1 MDILIILQLCRSVS
15 LHTSDFQ
22 VTKEIVKQQ
31 HYGKRKQISYC
42 DIINI
47 AECWCAIAFIYVG
60 FVPNK
65 L

>member
-1 MDILIILQLCRSVS
+1 MDILIILQICRSVS

-22 VTKEIVKQQ
+22 VTKKIGKQR

-47 AECWCAIAFIYVG
+47 AEC
-60 FVPNK
+60 
-65 L
+65 